1 MFFNSSRSMYNVLYN
16 YLDFFAEES
25 CGQCTP
31 CRIGCQ
37 QLFKGIVAIKRGH
50 KSAEYLNTLLKLTD
64 TMRITAKCGLGQSV
78 ANSFS
83 SIVENFREEMI
94 Y

>member
-1 MFFNSSRSMYNVLYN
+1 MYNVLHN
-16 YLDFFAEES
+16 YLDFFVEES

-31 CRIGCQ
+31 CRVGTQ
-37 QLFKGIVAIKRGH
+37 QLLLGIQAVKKGEQPSSYLDKFMEL
-50 KSAEYLNTLLKLTD
+50 AEA
-64 TMRITAKCGLGQSV
+64 MRVTAKCGLGQSV

-83 SIVENFREEMI
+83 SIVENFKEEMI

>member
-1 MFFNSSRSMYNVLYN
+1 MIFNSSRSMYNVLYN
-16 YLDFFAEES
+16 YLDFFEEES

-31 CRIGCQ
+31 CRVGCQ
-37 QLFKGIVAIKRGH
+37 QLRKGVVAVKHGE
-50 KSAEYLNTLLKLTD
+50 KNEAYLDQLIKLTD
-64 TMRITAKCGLGQSV
+64 TMKLTAKCGLGQSV

-83 SIVENFREEMI
+83 SIVNNFREEII

>member
-1 MFFNSSRSMYNVLYN
+1 MYRVLEN
-16 YLDFFAEES
+16 YLDFFEEES

-37 QLFKGIVAIKRGH
+37 QLKEGISAVKKGERPPQ
-50 KSAEYLNTLLKLTD
+50 YLEQLLKLSE
-64 TMRITAKCGLGQSV
+64 TMKITAKCGLGQSV

-83 SIVENFREEMI
+83 SIVINFREEMI